1 MAFGTLSTLDT
12 LAASQQTIA
21 AYGEDRAWAGISA
34 ALDAHNALVRDMAG
48 ELFEVSTDR
57 QRRFGGLSATSMQE
71 IDQYGAADAQKTT
84 AGVTVGFPLRL
95 YGYTVQWTRKYMQTA
110 TAAELAAQF
119 QAAQQA
125 DLAGIQSQVKRAL
138 LVPTNATFVDR
149 LVDNVQL
156 AQKALVNADSA
167 DIPPDPYGATFDGA
181 THTHYL
187 GTGSFVN
194 TDLDS
199 LINTVIEHYNDGE
212 VRVYINKAQEAT
224 IRGFTGFVA
233 YVDARIISA
242 TSTSVGVRP
251 LDTSNLYN
259 RAIGVYGGAEIWVKP
274 WVPASYVIAINTAHR
289 PLVFRVRQA
298 AGGFG
303 DLQIAAED
311 EQYPLRARFMEREFG
326 IGVWNRTAA
335 AVLYTA
341 SGTYAAP
348 TSF

>member
-21 AYGEDRAWAGISA
+21 AYGEDRAWEGISA
-34 ALDAHNALVRDMAG
+34 ALAAHNAIVRDMEG

-57 QRRFGGLSATSMQE
+57 QRRFGGMSATTMQE
-71 IDQYGAADAQKTT
+71 LDQFGAADAQKTT

-95 YGYTVQWTRKYMQTA
+95 YGYTVQWDRKFMQTA
-110 TAAELAAQF
+110 TVAELTAQF

-125 DLAGIQSQVKRAL
+125 DLAGIQSQIKRAL
-138 LVPTNATFVDR
+138 LTPTNATFLDR
-149 LVDNVQL
+149 LVDNVSL
-156 AQKALVNADSA
+156 SVKALVNADSA
-167 DIPPDPYGATFDGA
+167 ELPPDPYGATFDGS

-187 GTGSFVN
+187 GTSSFAN

-212 VRVYINKAQEAT
+212 VRVYLNKAQEAT
-224 IRGFTGFVA
+224 VRAFTGFVA

-242 TSTSVGVRP
+242 TTTAVGVQA

-274 WVPASYVIAINTAHR
+274 WVPASYVIAVNTAHR
-289 PLVFRVRQA
+289 PLVFRVRA
-298 AGGFG
+298 AQGGFG
-303 DLQIAAED
+303 DLQIAAEN
-311 EQYPLRARFMEREFG
+311 EAYPLRARFLEREFG
-326 IGVWNRTAA
+326 VGVWNRTAA

-341 SGTYAAP
+341 NATYSAP